1 MTMKKI
7 NKLVFLFN
15 IAIVALSLTF
25 IVGCNGSAPA
35 DKNKPSATN
44 GSIHVSIDESF
55 KPIIDSQIKVFNST
69 YPDAIIIPDYKPE
82 AECFKDLDT
91 DSTKMV
97 IVTRGL
103 TDKEAAYYKAKD
115 RFVPQWGVIAFDAIA
130 VILNVKDKKN
140 EFSVDDIIQII
151 SGNPAYKYT
160 AVFDGIK
167 ATSTV
172 QYAIDSLLRGKP
184 LGKNVYAAK
193 NSEDVIDY
201 VSKNENTIGFIGV
214 SWIGNRDDPQQQSFL
229 KSVKLAAIDFNYHPD
244 RPIAQPYQ
252 ANIQLGRYAFTRG
265 VYYVLKGGAGTDVG
279 NNFANFLMSERGQL
293 IFKRAYLLPAR
304 MQFEVRKAN
313 ISE

>member
-1 MTMKKI
+1 MKI
-7 NKLVFLFN
+7 NKLSYLFN
-15 IAIVALSLTF
+15 IITVVFSLAF
-25 IVGCNGSAPA
+25 MVGCNSSAPA

-44 GSIHVSIDESF
+44 GTIHVSVDESF

-69 YPDAIIIPDYKPE
+69 YPDAIIIPEYKPE

-115 RFVPQWGVIAFDAIA
+115 KFTPQWGVVAFDAIA
-130 VILNVKDKKN
+130 VILNEKDKRS
-140 EFSVDDIIQII
+140 EFSVDDIIQILN
-151 SGNPAYKYT
+151 GNPAYKYT

-172 QYAIDSLLRGKP
+172 QYAIDSLLRGQP

-193 NSEDVIDY
+193 NSLDVIDY
-201 VSKNENTIGFIGV
+201 VSKNENTVGFIGV

-229 KSVKLAAIDFNYHPD
+229 KSVKLAAIDFNYHPE
-244 RPIAQPYQ
+244 RPVAQPYQ
-252 ANIQLGRYAFTRG
+252 ANIALGRYAFTRG
-265 VYYVLKGGAGTDVG
+265 VYYILRGGAGTDVG
-279 NNFANFLMSERGQL
+279 NNFSNFLMSERGQL

-304 MQFEVRKAN
+304 MKFNVRKAN